1 MQNTVKAD
9 VIREVTLG
17 RNRRQLSYNHSKT
30 NMTTLFTTWLK
41 SQSMTPF
48 QKPMN
53 ELQSD
58 SAVVFPLMG
67 PKDS

>member
-17 RNRRQLSYNHSKT
+17 RNRRQLSYNHSKA

-41 SQSMTPF
+41 GQSMTRN
-48 QKPMN
+48 Q
-53 ELQSD
+53 
-58 SAVVFPLMG
+58 
-67 PKDS
+67 